1 MERWIANQDESI
13 NNHGTYDLTYNA
25 GDNRQ
30 SVHPTG
36 ENVLNVYPATGLGSY
51 NPHFSPPG
59 LSQNTNIEQAN
70 TDNHLPYSIN
80 NMPSTKNYLP
90 PIMNYHSHPSKNY
103 QPPGTN
109 NYPAFITNYQPPTST
124 NYPSPQQKL
133 LIPIPE
139 KSEFDW
145 QFYGKLALIKLV
157 LFKLKA
163 FGIFN
168 VLLFLLFKLKLFLIA
183 VFFKFLI
190 FSKFVAI
197 FKTVV
202 SPLFVLSLFP
212 ILLVAIF
219 SIPARLLQ
227 SLFSTPLMSTAIPMI
242 STPLTLIPSIQAT
255 SRPILRPSFQTTAPG
270 TSNRPGTLANT
281 VIPSQPGTLTPS
293 RPAALPLLRPSSGK
307 TATAND
313 LSFRAYNTN
322 GLNLPYRGYN
332 ESLVTKHLILDI
344 FGSVFD
350 SEKCV
355 EKIACHLAVAE
366 KTGVMPLWVNW

>member
-1 MERWIANQDESI
+1 MERWISSHGEST

-25 GDNRQ
+25 GENRQ
-30 SVHPTG
+30 SDHPTG
-36 ENVLNVYPATGLGSY
+36 ENILNVYPATELGSY
-51 NPHFSPPG
+51 GPHFSPPAFT
-59 LSQNTNIEQAN
+59 QNTNIEQAS
-70 TDNHLPYSIN
+70 TINHLPYSTN
-80 NMPSTKNYLP
+80 NIPSTKNYPP
-90 PIMNYHSHPSKNY
+90 PIMNYHTHPSKNY
-103 QPPGTN
+103 QPPGIN
-109 NYPAFITNYQPPTST
+109 NYPPFITNYQSPTST
-124 NYPSPQQKL
+124 NHPSPQQKL
-133 LIPIPE
+133 LVPIPE

-168 VLLFLLFKLKLFLIA
+168 ILLFLLFKLKLFLIA
-183 VFFKFLI
+183 VFFKFLML
-190 FSKFVAI
+190 SKFVAI

-227 SLFSTPLMSTAIPMI
+227 SLFSTPLLPTAIPMI

-255 SRPILRPSFQTTAPG
+255 SRPILRPSFQTSAP
-270 TSNRPGTLANT
+270 SILNRPGTLANT

-293 RPAALPLLRPSSGK
+293 RPAALPLLRPPNGK
-307 TATAND
+307 TVTGNN
-313 LSFRAYNTN
+313 LGFRAYKTN
-322 GLNLPYRGYN
+322 GLNVLYRGYN
-332 ESLVTKHLILDI
+332 ESLVTKQLVLDI

-355 EKIACHLAVAE
+355 EKIACHMAVTE
-366 KTGVMPLWVNW
+366 KTGVMPLWINW